1 VSALFP
7 FVIGLGVFGL
17 AAMVAYTVVGPLN
30 ARGVTFVK
38 RFSSELD
45 VAGIGLKPE
54 ELVLIVSGGGITLWV
69 LSAILMRPSFLISA
83 LLLPV
88 DIAIAAG
95 FFYFYVGF
103 RKRRRNEA
111 FLSQLEVAMRLMASG
126 LRIGLSLRLA
136 LSMVIEEL
144 HDPIRHEFQRVIG
157 QTNIGITP
165 YDALDDLAER
175 MPSNET
181 LMLAKVIRVQAQTG
195 GNLST
200 ILEHLSNTIKD
211 RRRIARKI
219 TALTAEARAGALVL
233 EALPVFVGGFVL
245 LTQHDMASALLT
257 TGLGHFV
264 LLFVVFLESMAIF
277 SLSRMVK
284 VNV

>member
-1 VSALFP
+1 MNALFP

-38 RFSSELD
+38 RFSSVLD

-54 ELVLIVSGGGITLWV
+54 ELVLIVSGSGITLWV
-69 LSAILMRPSFLISA
+69 LTAILMHPSFVLGA

-95 FFYFYVGF
+95 LFYFYVGF
-103 RKRRRNEA
+103 RKGRRNEA

-126 LRIGLSLRLA
+126 LRIGLSLRMA

-144 HDPIRHEFQRVIG
+144 SDPIRHEFQRVIG

-165 YDALDDLAER
+165 YDALDDLAQR

-181 LMLAKVIRVQAQTG
+181 LMLAKVIRVQSQTG

-219 TALTAEARAGALVL
+219 NALTAEARAGALVL

-264 LLFVVFLESMAIF
+264 LLFVVILEALAIF